1 MEDKNPINTHYFF
14 LFSHFGNIKFR
25 QIKPWSPQIVSYSKE
40 IFLNTLSAFKR
51 SLAALIFSWK
61 YSFNYL
67 IAICYHFSKSRWH
80 ILFNKPRAF
89 RVLQTPWLSFPF
101 GFHLWI
107 RSQSAKYYSLCNSL
121 SQRLSTNFDNSAMY
135 FLQWQSL
142 DYSFE
147 HISWSTA
154 ENCTQ
159 KTLLT
164 VRSSKYI
171 VFDKKSIPIVACKP
185 KQRS

>member
-1 MEDKNPINTHYFF
+1 MIEIYSRDSGRARIQNLHCTKMKGSIPKDGRQKSNKYTLL

-121 SQRLSTNFDNSAMY
+121 SQRL
-135 FLQWQSL
+135 
-142 DYSFE
+142 
-147 HISWSTA
+147 
-154 ENCTQ
+154 
-159 KTLLT
+159 
-164 VRSSKYI
+164 
-171 VFDKKSIPIVACKP
+171 
-185 KQRS
+185 